1 MKKRLTSLRFRLTA
15 ISLVLTLVPLVT
27 LAYIQMGQLKN
38 QLTNSIYDQ
47 EIGIASSNA
56 DAANLWV
63 NTKINAIQKI
73 LQDNPNFSELDVAGK
88 NTAVQPIIKT
98 DPEIVMTIVADAD
111 GKIPDGTGNSTDI
124 SDREYFIAAKE
135 TQKPAVSDLLMIRSI
150 EELGVTIAVPYFDAN
165 NQFQGV
171 VIDVVSA
178 ASLKNNFERIVVGET
193 GYGMLLSPTGV
204 FMYHPNTEWVNKTYQ
219 EAIQSTSTLGAL
231 DKVMAEQS
239 RAVSY
244 TDDAGVSKVAAS
256 ATVDA
261 TGWKVMVTVPANE
274 VLGDLNA
281 NLKNTNLL
289 ILITVIVVVL
299 ISIRTV
305 GFISVPIKRLSEFL
319 NVMAGSDFRYTLPV
333 KLLKRKD
340 EIGHL
345 AQSVEQMSLSI
356 RTVLSQVVAETTD
369 VKTNTS
375 ESSSSMN
382 SLAVQ
387 IEDVSATTE
396 QMSAGMQETAAM
408 AHDMNATSSEI
419 KDAVTTIAEKAQDGS
434 SMADEIAVRAQQL
447 KDSAVMSRN
456 SAQDIHNSIENESRA
471 AMEQA
476 KAVDQ
481 IHVLTDSILQITGQT
496 NLLALNAAIEAARAG
511 EAGKGFAVV
520 AGEIRKLAENSAKTA
535 TEIQT
540 VAGLVMTSVQ
550 ALTQASEKAL
560 TFIDETVIRDYD
572 AMVTN
577 GEQYYKD
584 AESVQELVTDF
595 SATAE
600 QLLASIQSVAQ
611 SIEEVT
617 QSNNENAAGTQSIAE
632 KTSDMREHSEQLAA
646 IMLKTEETATQLL
659 AAVHKFKIE

>member
-15 ISLVLTLVPLVT
+15 IILVLTLFPLVT

-63 NTKINAIQKI
+63 NTKINAIQKVI
-73 LQDNPNFSELDVAGK
+73 QDTPNFSELDVAGK

-98 DPEIVMTIVADAD
+98 DPEVVMTIVADAD
-111 GKIPDGTGNSTDI
+111 GKIPDGTGSSTDI

-135 TQKPAVSDLLMIRSI
+135 TKKPAVSDLLMIRSI

-171 VIDVVSA
+171 VVDVVSA
-178 ASLKNNFERIVVGET
+178 ESLKNNFEKIVVGET
-193 GYGMLLSPTGV
+193 GYGILLSSTGLY
-204 FMYHPNTEWVNKTYQ
+204 MYHPDPELVNKTYQ
-219 EAIQSTSTLGAL
+219 ESVQSKSSLEAFDT
-231 DKVMAEQS
+231 VMADQS
-239 RAVSY
+239 HAVSY
-244 TDDAGVSKVAAS
+244 TDDAGLTNVAAS
-256 ATVDA
+256 ATVAA
-261 TGWKVMVTVPANE
+261 TGWKVMVTVPDGE
-274 VLGDLNA
+274 VLGDLHST
-281 NLKNTNLL
+281 LDNTTLL
-289 ILITVIVVVL
+289 IIISVIIVAL
-299 ISIRTV
+299 ISIGLV
-305 GFISVPIKRLSEFL
+305 GFISTPIKRLSEYL
-319 NVMAGSDFRYTLPV
+319 NVMAGSDFRQTLPV
-333 KLLKRKD
+333 KLLNRKD

-345 AQSVEQMSLSI
+345 AQSVDKMSASI
-356 RTVLSQVVAETTD
+356 RTVLSQVVTETSD
-369 VKTNTS
+369 VKTNIS
-375 ESSSSMN
+375 ESSASMN
-382 SLAVQ
+382 SLAIQ

-408 AHDMNATSSEI
+408 AQDMNVTSSEI
-419 KDAVTTIAEKAQDGS
+419 KDAVTSIAEKAQDGS

-447 KDSAVMSRN
+447 KDSAITSRQ
-456 SAQDIHNSIENESRA
+456 SAQHIHGSIESESRA
-471 AMEQA
+471 AMEHA

-520 AGEIRKLAENSAKTA
+520 AGEIRKLAEGSAKTA

-550 ALTQASEKAL
+550 ALTNASEKAL
-560 TFIDETVIRDYD
+560 SFIDETVIRDYD

-584 AESVQELVTDF
+584 AESVQALVTDF
-595 SATAE
+595 SATSE

-611 SIEEVT
+611 SIDEVT
-617 QSNNENAAGTQSIAE
+617 QSNNENAAGTQNIAE
-632 KTSDMREHSEQLAA
+632 KTSDMREHSEQLAG
-646 IMLKTEETATQLL
+646 IMRKTEETATQLL
-659 AAVHKFKIE
+659 AAVQKFKI